1 MHSRKQQWIVVFI
14 AGVIGFTLVT
24 QMYWNYKNYQVGK
37 RQLMNDVQTSLDK
50 AVDTYY
56 VELAKERSLQW
67 KGDSIHIQSLSLDS
81 IFVNRDSLKHNGKTI
96 TLILIQGILTAA
108 DIYLVN
114 LSILFIPLGEC
125 YDLCAHTYNRDACNY
140 DTFVTGVAMTI
151 AFTNP
156 IFALLFNAVIMK
168 KCPGILK
175 IFLVACLVAGVALIL
190 QPRVVSSQT
199 ADGEHATSITKK

>member
-1 MHSRKQQWIVVFI
+1 MGERPKWGNTLGSALAFLSALFYTSQNFQTKYFEPNPSDLQFVRSVLTLLIVCLPLALSSSRRY
-14 AGVIGFTLVT
+14 T
-24 QMYWNYKNYQVGK
+24 N
-37 RQLMNDVQTSLDK
+37 
-50 AVDTYY
+50 
-56 VELAKERSLQW
+56 LQ
-67 KGDSIHIQSLSLDS
+67 GL
-81 IFVNRDSLKHNGKTI
+81 NGKTI

-175 IFLVACLVAGVALIL
+175 IFLVACLVAGVVLIL
-190 QPRVVSSQT
+190 QSRVVSSQT